1 MTATARRI
9 LAAASLTW
17 GIFVAMACP
26 AVAGERLEIA
36 AVYRSL
42 GYRDLGE
49 PRCSNPSAGMLPEHG
64 GWTRNWS
71 ETRAYVALSW
81 RLLDS
86 RHVVVAPG
94 FHLGTSI
101 GRFEAQNVGI
111 GYYEAWETRPA
122 LLWGPSVR
130 LLLRREPGYG
140 AFLLARYELFI
151 ANAPEAREDVVS
163 ASGTGTPP
171 FQRDAFF
178 SWQSHEATLALGY
191 DWGKVAVAAGA
202 ALTAFRLD
210 KRLTHHID
218 PGGATGTALAAILAL
233 NARSGQY
240 GYEPKSLVAPYLAV
254 TFRPV
259 SRLRLAAELRPAA
272 QPDCALSLAF
282 AF

>member
-1 MTATARRI
+1 MTGTGRRI
-9 LAAASLTW
+9 LAAASLVWTL
-17 GIFVAMACP
+17 VAATACP
-26 AVAGERLEIA
+26 ALADERLEIA

-49 PRCSNPSAGMLPEHG
+49 PRCSNPSAGILPEYG

-86 RHVVVAPG
+86 RHLVVAPG
-94 FHLGTSI
+94 FHLGTST
-101 GRFEAQNVGI
+101 GRFEAKNVGI

-130 LLLRREPGYG
+130 LILRREPGHG
-140 AFLLARYELFI
+140 GFLLARYELFI
-151 ANAPEAREDVVS
+151 ASAPEAREDVAS

-171 FQRDAFF
+171 SQRDATF
-178 SWQSHEATLALGY
+178 SWRSHEATLALGY
-191 DWGKVAVAAGA
+191 DWGRVTVAAGA

-210 KRLTHHID
+210 KRLSHHID
-218 PGGATGTALAAILAL
+218 PSGARGTALAAILAL
-233 NARSGQY
+233 NAWPGQY

-254 TFRPV
+254 AFRPV
-259 SRLRLAAELRPAA
+259 SRLRLAAELRPSA
-272 QPDCALSLAF
+272 QPDCSLSLSVSF
-282 AF
+282 